1 MTPPKIV
8 ALREGDLPAAAAA
21 LSRAFQ
27 DDPLQTYV
35 LPDPVERAAQSPGLF
50 APLLRYGL
58 NFGEVLTTA
67 GSPAGAAVWLGPE
80 AWEVTPERATAA
92 GLDKLPAV
100 LGAAAAE
107 RFFSVL
113 AAIDPYHH
121 RDVPPAH
128 WYVMVVGVA
137 PEKQGKGIGR
147 ALLQPIIER
156 ADTAGQ
162 PCYLE
167 TAQPAN
173 VGLYKRLG
181 FRRVVDMVEPQSGL
195 RLWTFRRDP
204 PRRDDQLEFMK
215 HISKV
220 TKPRFRQR

>member
-35 LPDPVERAAQSPGLF
+35 LPDPVERAAQSPGTFCAATPVRPQFWGSVNHGRFSRRRGRVAWTRGVGGHPRARDRSRAGQVAGCPWRCRRRAILF
-50 APLLRYGL
+50 H
-58 NFGEVLTTA
+58 A
-67 GSPAGAAVWLGPE
+67 GG
-80 AWEVTPERATAA
+80 
-92 GLDKLPAV
+92 
-100 LGAAAAE
+100 
-107 RFFSVL
+107 
-113 AAIDPYHH
+113 IDPYHH

-147 ALLQPIIER
+147 ALLQPIIKR

-173 VGLYKRLG
+173 VGLYERLG

-204 PRRDDQLEFMK
+204 AAPR
-215 HISKV
+215 
-220 TKPRFRQR
+220 

>member
-1 MTPPKIV
+1 M
-8 ALREGDLPAAAAA
+8 
-21 LSRAFQ
+21 
-27 DDPLQTYV
+27 
-35 LPDPVERAAQSPGLF
+35 
-50 APLLRYGL
+50 
-58 NFGEVLTTA
+58 
-67 GSPAGAAVWLGPE
+67 
-80 AWEVTPERATAA
+80 
-92 GLDKLPAV
+92 
-100 LGAAAAE
+100 
-107 RFFSVL
+107 SVRRV
-113 AAIDPYHH
+113 AAIDLFVMPQRWPFCSARITSFFALLIGTLRRKPSAARIIARASFPVSVPIVASSVLSVLFIPYHH

-128 WYVMVVGVA
+128 WCVMVVGVA

-156 ADTAGQ
+156 AETAGQ

-173 VGLYKRLG
+173 VGLYERLG

-220 TKPRFRQR
+220 TKARFRQR

>member
-1 MTPPKIV
+1 M
-8 ALREGDLPAAAAA
+8 
-21 LSRAFQ
+21 
-27 DDPLQTYV
+27 
-35 LPDPVERAAQSPGLF
+35 
-50 APLLRYGL
+50 
-58 NFGEVLTTA
+58 
-67 GSPAGAAVWLGPE
+67 
-80 AWEVTPERATAA
+80 
-92 GLDKLPAV
+92 
-100 LGAAAAE
+100 
-107 RFFSVL
+107 L

-173 VGLYKRLG
+173 VGLYERLG

-204 PRRDDQLEFMK
+204 SAPR
-215 HISKV
+215 
-220 TKPRFRQR
+220 

>member
-1 MTPPKIV
+1 MTLPKIV
-8 ALREGDLPAAAAA
+8 ALRESDLPAAAAA

-128 WYVMVVGVA
+128 WYVMV
-137 PEKQGKGIGR
+137 GIRR
-147 ALLQPIIER
+147 ALLQPIIKR
-156 ADTAGQ
+156 ADTARQ

-173 VGLYKRLG
+173 VGLYERLG
-181 FRRVVDMVEPQSGL
+181 FRRVLDMVEPQSGL
-195 RLWTFRRDP
+195 RLWTFCRDP
-204 PRRDDQLEFMK
+204 AAPC
-215 HISKV
+215 
-220 TKPRFRQR
+220 

>member
-1 MTPPKIV
+1 MGRSHPSARPQPGWTSCLLSLALPP
-8 ALREGDLPAAAAA
+8 
-21 LSRAFQ
+21 
-27 DDPLQTYV
+27 
-35 LPDPVERAAQSPGLF
+35 PG
-50 APLLRYGL
+50 
-58 NFGEVLTTA
+58 
-67 GSPAGAAVWLGPE
+67 
-80 AWEVTPERATAA
+80 
-92 GLDKLPAV
+92 
-100 LGAAAAE
+100 
-107 RFFSVL
+107 RFFSAL

-137 PEKQGKGIGR
+137 PEEQGKGIGR
-147 ALLQPIIER
+147 ALLQPIIKR

-173 VGLYKRLG
+173 VGFYERLG

-204 PRRDDQLEFMK
+204 AAPQD
-215 HISKV
+215 S
-220 TKPRFRQR
+220 TA

>member
-1 MTPPKIV
+1 MTLPKIV

-27 DDPLQTYV
+27 DDPLQKYV

-137 PEKQGKGIGR
+137 PEEQGKGIGR
-147 ALLQPIIER
+147 ALLQPIIKR
-156 ADTAGQ
+156 ADTSAL

-173 VGLYKRLG
+173 VGLYEGLG
-181 FRRVVDMVEPQSGL
+181 FRRVVDMIEPQSGL

-204 PRRDDQLEFMK
+204 AAPQA
-215 HISKV
+215 S
-220 TKPRFRQR
+220 TA

>member
-1 MTPPKIV
+1 M
-8 ALREGDLPAAAAA
+8 
-21 LSRAFQ
+21 
-27 DDPLQTYV
+27 
-35 LPDPVERAAQSPGLF
+35 
-50 APLLRYGL
+50 
-58 NFGEVLTTA
+58 
-67 GSPAGAAVWLGPE
+67 
-80 AWEVTPERATAA
+80 
-92 GLDKLPAV
+92 PAV

-107 RFFSVL
+107 RFFSAL

-173 VGLYKRLG
+173 VGLYERLG

-195 RLWTFRRDP
+195 RLWTSAAIP
-204 PRRDDQLEFMK
+204 PCRDDQLEFMK

-220 TKPRFRQR
+220 TKARFRQR